1 MALIIADSTCDL
13 TLAQA
18 SELNIEM
25 LSLSVNFGGE
35 SYLDKRE
42 ITNEEFYEKLAAAPE
57 LPTTSLLNPGDFT
70 AVFEAHPNEEL
81 VVLTL
86 SSKLSGTYQS
96 AVIAKEA
103 SGRDDI
109 YLVDTR
115 TVCAALGLLVRR
127 AAWMAREGSRG
138 ADIAAAIEALAARSR
153 MTGVVGTLRYLVKG
167 GRLSKVSGY
176 VGGMLN
182 IKPILMI
189 EDGEVKPILKA
200 RGERDALLKMR
211 MLVFDRFPID
221 VKQPVA
227 FACSAGGQEKLALF
241 MDTLGLAGPVS
252 EVGSVVGTHA
262 GPGTILIA
270 YFEK

>member
-18 SELNIEM
+18 NELNIEM
-25 LSLSVNFGGE
+25 LSLSVNFGEE

-57 LPTTSLLNPGDFT
+57 LPTTSLLSPGDFA
-70 AVFEAHPNEEL
+70 AVFDAHPNEEL

-86 SSKLSGTYQS
+86 SSILSGTYQS
-96 AVIAKEA
+96 AVLAKEA

-127 AAWMAREGSRG
+127 AAWMAREGSRA

-153 MTGVVGTLRYLVKG
+153 LIGVVDTLHNLVKG
-167 GRLSKVSGY
+167 GRLGKVSGY

-182 IKPILMI
+182 IKPVLMI
-189 EDGEVKPILKA
+189 EDGAVKPILKA
-200 RGERDALLKMR
+200 RGERDALSKMR
-211 MLVFDRFPID
+211 MLVFEQFPID
-221 VKQPVA
+221 ARQPVA
-227 FACSAGGQEKLALF
+227 FACSAGGQERLALF
-241 MDTLGLAGPVS
+241 MDTLGLTGPVS
-252 EVGSVVGTHA
+252 DVGSVVGTHA
-262 GPGTILIA
+262 GPGTVMIA